1 VRFWDSSA
9 IVPLLVEQ
17 PASPECR
24 RLARTD
30 PMLVV
35 WCLARLEVLS
45 ALQRLR
51 REGTLPEE
59 SVATAER
66 RLRRIAGRWTEVD
79 ALLPVRER
87 AERLLR
93 VHVLRAADSLQLAA
107 GLMAVGEQPRGR
119 AFVTLDDALFAAAER
134 EGFDAIR
141 PAER

>member
-1 VRFWDSSA
+1 MRFWDSSA
-9 IVPLLVEQ
+9 IVPLLVEE
-17 PASPECR
+17 PASAECR

-30 PMLVV
+30 PIFVV

-51 REGTLPEE
+51 REGALPDDAV
-59 SVATAER
+59 VAAER
-66 RLRRIAGRWTEVD
+66 RLARIAGRWTEVD

-93 VHVLRAADSLQLAA
+93 VHPLRAFDSLQLAA
-107 GLMAVGEQPRGR
+107 GLVAVGEQPRGR
-119 AFVTLDDALFAAAER
+119 AFVTLDDALFTAAER

-141 PAER
+141 PMER